1 MYDVTVIGGGAA
13 GMMAAI
19 VAARAGAS
27 VLILEHMDQC
37 GKKILS
43 TGNGRCNYTNKMQGI
58 EYYRSDDPAFVL
70 SVLEQFYQQDT
81 VAFFEEIGIT
91 PTERDGYFYPNSMQ
105 AVSVRDVL
113 LMELERL
120 GVSIRYNVGIRRIL
134 DQTGFY
140 EICTKNGDFSTKTC
154 VLATGGKSAKATGS
168 DGSGFLYL
176 VPLSHKVTDLVPAL
190 VGLKAKQP
198 FFKELAG
205 IRAKAKVSLF
215 VENVQKTEDFGE
227 VQFTD
232 YGISGIPVFQVSR
245 FATRALALGQHVSA
259 KIRFLTEYS
268 QDEIAAMLKQRF
280 SYSEEKTALQALIG
294 LFPLKLAKVLL
305 KRSGIS
311 EDKAAHTCSEE
322 ELAKL
327 LEQILAFTC
336 DIIGSGSFEQS
347 QVTSGGV
354 FLEEISADTL
364 ESKLHPGLFFAGE
377 IMDVDGMCGGYN
389 LQWAWSSGYVAG
401 KAAAKA
407 ATEH

>member
-1 MYDVTVIGGGAA
+1 
-13 GMMAAI
+13 
-19 VAARAGAS
+19 
-27 VLILEHMDQC
+27 
-37 GKKILS
+37 
-43 TGNGRCNYTNKMQGI
+43 
-58 EYYRSDDPAFVL
+58 
-70 SVLEQFYQQDT
+70 
-81 VAFFEEIGIT
+81 
-91 PTERDGYFYPNSMQ
+91 
-105 AVSVRDVL
+105 
-113 LMELERL
+113 
-120 GVSIRYNVGIRRIL
+120 
-134 DQTGFY
+134 
-140 EICTKNGDFSTKTC
+140 
-154 VLATGGKSAKATGS
+154 
-168 DGSGFLYL
+168 
-176 VPLSHKVTDLVPAL
+176 
-190 VGLKAKQP
+190 
-198 FFKELAG
+198 
-205 IRAKAKVSLF
+205 
-215 VENVQKTEDFGE
+215 
-227 VQFTD
+227 
-232 YGISGIPVFQVSR
+232 
-245 FATRALALGQHVSA
+245 
-259 KIRFLTEYS
+259 
-268 QDEIAAMLKQRF
+268 MLKQRF

-354 FLEEISADTL
+354 VLEEISADTL